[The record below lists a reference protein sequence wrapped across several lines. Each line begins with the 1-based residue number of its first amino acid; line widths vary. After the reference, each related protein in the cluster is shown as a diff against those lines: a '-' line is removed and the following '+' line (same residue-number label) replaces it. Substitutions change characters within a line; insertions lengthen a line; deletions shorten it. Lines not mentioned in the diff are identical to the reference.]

1 MTPEQERKLHKLVG
15 AVADQY
21 GCLTEDGVVELALV
35 SNELMWALARLSD
48 YQRRLRS
55 EDMS

>member
-1 MTPEQERKLHKLVG
+1 MTPEQERKLDKLVG

-21 GCLTEDGVVELALV
+21 GRLTEDGVVELALV

-48 YQRRLRS
+48 YHRQLQS
-55 EDMS
+55 DDPS